1 MTYKRSLVLSF
12 LIATVL
18 IMAVFRV
25 LKFHQEIG
33 LGQGALLLFLS
44 LANLFSWFRT
54 ARLSPLWGIDRK

>member
-33 LGQGALLLFLS
+33 LGQGAPPSPLGFGKPLLLVPD
-44 LANLFSWFRT
+44 
-54 ARLSPLWGIDRK
+54 SPVEPPLGN